1 MPVYWGLYLRG
12 WSVCFLSFFLIHAQ
26 PKFRSHSHRNCLKIM
41 GYFHQE
47 NIFDV
52 TCNKNNS
59 LNDFK
64 IYRLL
69 RKQPH
74 HGVQLIFYDKF
85 GSVLSV

>member
-1 MPVYWGLYLRG
+1 MGPISGESPYACILG
-12 WSVCFLSFFLIHAQ
+12 SVSERLERCLFVFLIHAQ

-52 TCNKNNS
+52 TYNKNNS

-69 RKQPH
+69 RNQPH
-74 HGVQLIFYDKF
+74 HC
-85 GSVLSV
+85 SMVLEYS